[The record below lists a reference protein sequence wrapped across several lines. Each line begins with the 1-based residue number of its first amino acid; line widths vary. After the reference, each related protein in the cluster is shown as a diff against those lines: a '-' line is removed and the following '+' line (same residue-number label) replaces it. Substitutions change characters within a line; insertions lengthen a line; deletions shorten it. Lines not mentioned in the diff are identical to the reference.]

1 MSLGSSKGSPGSP
14 GDTVL
19 PVNDRWQAPELPPG
33 RQPPER
39 ASHIFPLVAEWLFSA
54 PMAELLAAFG
64 NRLPGPGLA
73 GWDDAGSLP
82 DLLHLGEELPGWLGP
97 VATGEAAAAN
107 GLSSTRKDILRRA
120 LAIEG
125 MASSHFNFRPPDGER
140 SQLLTADFSSEFRH
154 RVFELADQLGL
165 VTPRPPRFDRYDETL
180 VLGGG
185 YLFPL
190 LRARYAAQLRA
201 AGTHLGELR
210 FLGSPRFMIDDPP
223 ERPFAETFAPG
234 AVDEVDLMVGAARAE
249 FGLRPAREE
258 FLCGCSS
265 AQVQCPHW
273 TCRHSGQTKETPA
286 AFTHERS
293 VDLVDETGRVMAT
306 VLSASTSR
314 PGRRPNTWDTFSQW
328 VHYANPESGRRV
340 LAISSQVFVPFQTFE
355 GLRCMYLGHGVDLDV
370 IGHSADWGY
379 PPLTA
384 EYLLQETLSTVR
396 SARRLLVDAA
406 EILMGAQ
413 SVA

>member
-1 MSLGSSKGSPGSP
+1 
-14 GDTVL
+14 L
-19 PVNDRWQAPELPPG
+19 PVNDRWQTPAPPAG
-33 RQPPER
+33 RQAAER
-39 ASHIFPLVAEWLFSA
+39 ASHIFPLVADWVFSA
-54 PMAELLAAFG
+54 PMAELLAAFEE
-64 NRLPGPGLA
+64 RLPRPGLA
-73 GWDDAGSLP
+73 GWDGAARLP
-82 DLLHLGEELPGWLGP
+82 DLLHLDEELPGWLGP
-97 VATGEAAAAN
+97 VATGEAAAVN
-107 GLSSTRKDILRRA
+107 GLSSTRMDILRRA

-140 SQLLTADFSSEFRH
+140 SQLLTADFSPEFRN
-154 RVFELADQLGL
+154 RVLELADQLGL

-190 LRARYAAQLRA
+190 IRARYAAQLRA
-201 AGTHLGELR
+201 AGTDLGELR
-210 FLGSPRFMIDDPP
+210 FLGSPRFMIEDPP

-234 AVDEVDLMVGAARAE
+234 AADEVDLMVGAARAE
-249 FGLRPAREE
+249 FGLRPAREM

-265 AQVQCPHW
+265 TQDRCPHW
-273 TCRHSGQTKETPA
+273 ACRNARQGKGTPA

-293 VDLVDETGRVMAT
+293 VDLMDETGRVMAT

-314 PGRRPNTWDTFSQW
+314 PGRRPNTWDTFAQW
-328 VHYANPESGRRV
+328 ARWADPESGRRV
-340 LAISSQVFVPFQTFE
+340 LAVSSQVFVPFQTFE
-355 GLRCMYLGHGVDLDV
+355 GLRCLYLGHGVDLDV

-384 EYLLQETLSTVR
+384 EYLLQETLSAVR

-406 EILMGAQ
+406 AILMGAQ
-413 SVA
+413 SAA